1 MDFFSKI
8 HCGKYCTQQY
18 TEPNCF
24 NEYMG
29 IFISLCV
36 GWNMFNALFLVV
48 NRETKGIE
56 NFKYVVYPYYSCHK
70 RKQSA
75 FCTHT
80 KN

>member
-1 MDFFSKI
+1 
-8 HCGKYCTQQY
+8 
-18 TEPNCF
+18 
-24 NEYMG
+24 MG